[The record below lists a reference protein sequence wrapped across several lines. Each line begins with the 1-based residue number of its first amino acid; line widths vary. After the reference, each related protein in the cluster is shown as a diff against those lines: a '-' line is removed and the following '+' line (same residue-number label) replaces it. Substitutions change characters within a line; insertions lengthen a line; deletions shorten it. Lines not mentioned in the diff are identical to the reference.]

1 MDGNLTARQERER
14 GFFDEY
20 WLRFPEAAQVNLDP
34 IAGKEH
40 RPWNPYWH
48 VFEVARQRY
57 AAGART
63 LLDVG
68 CGGGTNA
75 AIFALLGFD
84 VTGFDISPRCI
95 ETARQVAAAHHLADR
110 THFSVQAA
118 ECLDY
123 EDGSFDIVVGIDIL
137 HHVEI
142 SPAVAECLRV
152 LKPGGTALF
161 REFVEVPA
169 FDRVRNTAL
178 VRFFFSKEKCLDPVA
193 HITEDERKLT
203 DSDIRLIRDL
213 CPAMTERRFLLLA
226 RLDQF
231 LRRPWDR
238 TPSTLEQVD
247 YWLARHFHGMNK
259 LGGSVVL
266 ELTKLP
272 GPALDGAA
280 KPADLFHPQRQM
292 SVVPADDMQLA
303 GSHTP

>member
-1 MDGNLTARQERER
+1 MHDNLTARQQRER

-20 WLRFPEAAQVNLDP
+20 WRRFPEVARVNLDP
-34 IAGKEH
+34 IDGREH

-48 VFEVARQRY
+48 VFETAKQRY

-75 AIFALLGFD
+75 AIFAFIGFD

-95 ETARQVAAAHHLADR
+95 ETARQVAEAHHLSNRA
-110 THFSVQAA
+110 HFSVQAA

-123 EDGSFDIVVGIDIL
+123 ADESFDMVVGIDIL

-142 SPAVAECLRV
+142 APAVAECMRV
-152 LKPGGTALF
+152 LKPGGVALF

-178 VRFFFSKEKCLDPVA
+178 VRLFFPKEKCLDPVA

-203 DSDIRLIRDL
+203 DSDIALIRKL
-213 CPAMTERRFLLLA
+213 CPTMSEKRFLVFA

-238 TPSTLEQVD
+238 TASTMEKFD
-247 YWLARHFHGMNK
+247 YWLCRHFPRIKK
-259 LGGSVVL
+259 LGGSVVV
-266 ELTKLP
+266 ELTKVATQCETAVIPEAFDSQDRL
-272 GPALDGAA
+272 AT
-280 KPADLFHPQRQM
+280 AD
-292 SVVPADDMQLA
+292 AEEMQLA
-303 GSHTP
+303 GSHAP